1 MQKKKPTESRVTSR
15 PWTKYSQNIA
25 SLKTTDKTKSIITGI
40 VEIAYRHN
48 GVTYEMLETR
58 KRAIVDANIIACKVI
73 HEFFN
78 LSTVGIGSIF
88 NKHHATVIHYV
99 NLWNNTLAFDKEC
112 HQLYSLI
119 CDHTIRELYGDKLEL
134 NDVELDR
141 LNILQLRRVV
151 QDLRL
156 ENSSLKNKLFN
167 IQAAYNA

>member
-1 MQKKKPTESRVTSR
+1 
-15 PWTKYSQNIA
+15 
-25 SLKTTDKTKSIITGI
+25 
-40 VEIAYRHN
+40 
-48 GVTYEMLETR
+48 MLDTR
-58 KRAIVDANIIACKVI
+58 KRAIVDANIISCKVI

-112 HQLYSLI
+112 HHLYSII